1 MQALLASGFAVT
13 DLRES
18 VVDERIAGILSEHD
32 IERFR
37 GWPAALV
44 IAARRG

>member
-1 MQALLASGFAVT
+1 LALT

-44 IAARRG
+44 LAARKESDR

>member
-1 MQALLASGFAVT
+1 LVVT

-18 VVDERIAGILSEHD
+18 VVDERVVGILSEHD

-44 IAARRG
+44 LAGRKEMER

>member
-1 MQALLASGFAVT
+1 
-13 DLRES
+13 
-18 VVDERIAGILSEHD
+18 VDTNIVERVAGILSEHD

-44 IAARRG
+44 VEARKEQRP